1 MSKNHF
7 LLDKMSSIVELIIEA
22 EQTLVTGPLKKK
34 WVLSQLPDSVDKL
47 DAGVI
52 IDDLIAVL
60 NCPDSVKLFNDTTSV
75 CLRWC
80 CRK

>member
-1 MSKNHF
+1 MS
-7 LLDKMSSIVELIIEA
+7 SSIVELIIQA

-34 WVLSQLPDSVDKL
+34 WVLSQLPDSVDKV

-52 IDDLIAVL
+52 VDDIIAIL
-60 NCPDSVKLFNDTTSV
+60 NCSETVRLFHDTSSV

-80 CRK
+80 CRNKI

>member
-1 MSKNHF
+1 
-7 LLDKMSSIVELIIEA
+7 MSSIVDLVIQA

-34 WVLSQLPDSVDKL
+34 WVLSQLPDSVDKV

-60 NCPDSVKLFNDTTSV
+60 NSNDTVKLFNDTGSL

-80 CRK
+80 CRNKI

>member
-1 MSKNHF
+1 
-7 LLDKMSSIVELIIEA
+7 MSSIVELIIEA
-22 EQTLVTGPLKKK
+22 EQTIVTGPLKKK
-34 WVLSQLPDSVDKL
+34 WVLSKLPKTVDPT

-60 NCPDSVKLFNDTTSV
+60 NSNDTVKLFNDTGSL

>member
-1 MSKNHF
+1 
-7 LLDKMSSIVELIIEA
+7 MSSIVELIIEA

-34 WVLSQLPDSVDKL
+34 WVLSQLPESVDKV

-60 NCPDSVKLFNDTTSV
+60 NCPDSMKLFNDSSTF

-80 CRK
+80 CRNKI